1 VKKAALAGLVPSLAL
16 LAAACVSP
24 WMGRNLPQGTSMAE
38 VEATMGKPKETL
50 VDSAGHTVWFYPTA
64 PEGRDTW
71 AARFMPD
78 GRLVNVEQRLTKENI
93 ARVVPGTTTQ
103 KQVQEIFGS
112 PYKAYPLPRLPF
124 EEWDYLVLVDN
135 RKFDYLVRFS
145 ADGIVREAY
154 LLHDP
159 IYDMFQRGN

>member
-1 VKKAALAGLVPSLAL
+1 LKPVALALLVFALAGCAVAPQPGA
-16 LAAACVSP
+16 
-24 WMGRNLPQGTSMAE
+24 NLPPGASMGEAE
-38 VEATMGKPKETL
+38 AAMGKPKETL